1 MKFVKGISLYF
12 FYPLALFCL
21 GVYAGVQMQAFF
33 YPGRPEPQ
41 TQTERLSDMPGT
53 AQTPGTEEP
62 PSASQTEEN
71 REQAQEPDP
80 PDITE
85 AVQKEDVLTAD
96 TDYVLREVD
105 VRKGTSVETVW
116 GVPER
121 YMGMNRE
128 TFIAAMENYAASPP
142 LQELER
148 GFSGVDVVAFSS
160 DRVVVE
166 VHYTYVE
173 PTEGFYLGVNK
184 NYIVVYLDDME
195 TVYLNT
201 DILLE
206 SLPERIQQ
214 QVIGYMYIEDEEAL
228 YHFLESYS
236 S

>member
-12 FYPLALFCL
+12 LYPLTLFCL
-21 GVYAGVQMQAFF
+21 GVYAGVQMRDFF
-33 YPGRPEPQ
+33 YPGQQPQ
-41 TQTERLSDMPGT
+41 QFRQEQQSDTLPSS
-53 AQTPGTEEP
+53 EP
-62 PSASQTEEN
+62 PETQELPSAQQADVQEQESAPPAAMETVRKEE
-71 REQAQEPDP
+71 
-80 PDITE
+80 
-85 AVQKEDVLTAD
+85 VLTAD

-121 YMGMNRE
+121 YMGMDRE

-148 GFSGVDVVAFSS
+148 GFTGVDVVSFSAS
-160 DRVVVE
+160 RVVVE
-166 VHYTYVE
+166 VHYAYVE
-173 PTEGFYLGVNK
+173 PSEGFYLGVNK

-214 QVIGYMYIEDEEAL
+214 QIIGYMYMEDEEAL

>member
-21 GVYAGVQMQAFF
+21 GVYTGVQMQNFF
-33 YPGRPEPQ
+33 YPGRQEPHVRQ
-41 TQTERLSDMPGT
+41 EQPSDD
-53 AQTPGTEEP
+53 P
-62 PSASQTEEN
+62 PSASLPETPEAPIAQQAEVQETETDSPAAMETV
-71 REQAQEPDP
+71 R
-80 PDITE
+80 
-85 AVQKEDVLTAD
+85 KEEVLTAD

-148 GFSGVDVVAFSS
+148 GFTGVDVVSFSS
-160 DRVVVE
+160 SRVVVE
-166 VHYTYVE
+166 VHYSYVE
-173 PTEGFYLGVNK
+173 PSEGFYLGVNK

-214 QVIGYMYIEDEEAL
+214 QIIGYMYMEDEEAL

>member
-12 FYPLALFCL
+12 FYPLTLFCL
-21 GVYAGVQMQAFF
+21 GLYTGVKLQHFF
-33 YPGRPEPQ
+33 YPGQTVRVQEQPEFSSPA
-41 TQTERLSDMPGT
+41 L
-53 AQTPGTEEP
+53 EEP
-62 PSASQTEEN
+62 NTTEPEQPELPSVAGED
-71 REQAQEPDP
+71 AQEPVVP
-80 PDITE
+80 PAMET
-85 AVQKEDVLTAD
+85 VKKEDVLTAD

-148 GFSGVDVVAFSS
+148 GFTGVEVVSFSAS
-160 DRVVVE
+160 RVVVE
-166 VHYTYVE
+166 VHYAYVE
-173 PTEGFYLGVNK
+173 PSEGFYLGVNR

-206 SLPERIQQ
+206 ALPERIQQ
-214 QVIGYMYIEDEEAL
+214 QIMGYMYIEDEEAL